1 MEIIKD
7 LEDLK
12 RFAHEAKE
20 ELCNESAFEKLLK
33 ILVEFDVKESE
44 AEKLISDAINE
55 QYAFDKIVEKFSNVY
70 QDNIEMVINQGN
82 NYQA

>member
-1 MEIIKD
+1 MLTKE
-7 LEDLK
+7 
-12 RFAHEAKE
+12 KE
-20 ELCNESAFEKLLK
+20 ELGNESAFEKLLK
-33 ILVEFDVKESE
+33 ILVEFGVKESE

-55 QYAFDKIVEKFSNVY
+55 QYAFDEIAEKFSNAY